1 MKYIAVFKSL
11 TYAQRLQ
18 SKFKADRLPL
28 ITKTPKSL
36 AGGCSYSLEFSE
48 EMLYD
53 IIKFTNKNTKGFIGI
68 YKSNNGLGYEK
79 INV

>member
-18 SKFKADRLPL
+18 NKFKEDRLPL
-28 ITKTPKSL
+28 ITKTPKNI
-36 AGGCSYSLEFSE
+36 AGGCSYSLEFYDD
-48 EMLYD
+48 MLYD
-53 IIKFTNKNTKGFIGI
+53 IIKFTNKNPKGFVGI
-68 YKSNNGLGYEK
+68 YKSLTGMKYEK